1 MKRTIKILTASMM
14 ALMILG
20 QAVPV
25 LGATYSSGVIVGS
38 PKGFR
43 EPLEIVA
50 SKGTYVLLGQTLQ
63 LDVNEDY
70 IAVWSSSDQTI
81 ATIDGNGLLTAVAPG
96 TVVITAESG
105 RQKDTTEV
113 TILDP
118 APLME
123 DAAAE
128 MATGNETQQP
138 AEPVQQTA
146 EPVQQQ
152 ETEPAAEPV
161 QQAEPEPQQEAEQ
174 PEEPASTPAAEPSI
188 REEAAPQPAQK
199 RIAVIV
205 INGENTRVTYDG
217 TEHTLD
223 RFTATSN
230 DEAFDP
236 EKVRFDGELGVT
248 GKDCGIYEL
257 NLEGVVFTYDDPDVV
272 PTFVVNNSFMRITPA
287 GVTVAANAA
296 EKEAGQDDPEL
307 TATVTGVLGE
317 DEIVYIL
324 SREQGEEP
332 GTYTILPAG
341 EEIQGNYRIR
351 YESALLTISEP
362 VQKEEVTENGETQA
376 EDEAPEDAEKAAYR
390 LSFSVMNAGQNA
402 VLPEPKEYAEGEQ
415 VRMPAA
421 EDLDGYMFSGW
432 YANGKRIDG
441 ETFTMPA
448 EDTEISGT
456 YYGPISV
463 NILSDW
469 VDGETG
475 YAGTKITLTADIR
488 GPEGLIYTCQWQYL
502 ADGRWTDMENETGTT
517 MTYEL
522 NDETSG
528 RTWRVEITDVR
539 PAGEE

>member
-1 MKRTIKILTASMM
+1 MPENGDLKM
-14 ALMILG
+14 
-20 QAVPV
+20 
-25 LGATYSSGVIVGS
+25 
-38 PKGFR
+38 R
-43 EPLEIVA
+43 ELP
-50 SKGTYVLLGQTLQ
+50 
-63 LDVNEDY
+63 
-70 IAVWSSSDQTI
+70 
-81 ATIDGNGLLTAVAPG
+81 
-96 TVVITAESG
+96 
-105 RQKDTTEV
+105 V

-128 MATGNETQQP
+128 MAAEKETQQP
-138 AEPVQQTA
+138 ADPEQQGTGPDAETVQQTQR
-146 EPVQQQ
+146 PG
-152 ETEPAAEPV
+152 EPAR
-161 QQAEPEPQQEAEQ
+161 
-174 PEEPASTPAAEPSI
+174 TPA
-188 REEAAPQPAQK
+188 EESSPRGKTGSQPAQK
-199 RIAVIV
+199 RITVIV
-205 INGENTRVTYDG
+205 INGENSRVTYDG
-217 TEHTLD
+217 EEHTLD

-236 EKVRFDGELGVT
+236 EKIRVDGELGVT

-257 NLEGVVFTYDDPDVV
+257 NLQEITFTYDDPDVA
-272 PTFVVNNSFMRITPA
+272 PAFVVNNSFMRITPA

-317 DEIVYIL
+317 DEILYTL

-351 YESALLTISEP
+351 YESALLTITDPEKEETTENSEP
-362 VQKEEVTENGETQA
+362 RA
-376 EDEAPEDAEKAAYR
+376 EDEALEATEKAAYM
-390 LSFSVMNAGQNA
+390 LSFSVMNAGQDTT
-402 VLPEPKEYAEGEQ
+402 LPEPKEYAEGEQ

-421 EDLDGYMFSGW
+421 EDRDGYMFSGW

-469 VDGETG
+469 DDWKAG

-488 GPEGLIYTCQWQYL
+488 GPEGLVYICQWQYL
-502 ADGRWTDMENETGTT
+502 ADGRWTDLENETGTT

>member
-123 DAAAE
+123 DTAAE
-128 MATGNETQQP
+128 MAAGNEAQQP
-138 AEPVQQTA
+138 AEPEQQGT
-146 EPVQQQ
+146 EPV
-152 ETEPAAEPV
+152 AEPV

-174 PEEPASTPAAEPSI
+174 PEEPASTPAAAPSVQ
-188 REEAAPQPAQK
+188 EETVPQPAQK

-230 DEAFDP
+230 DETFDP
-236 EKVRFDGELGVT
+236 EKVRFDGTLGVT

-332 GTYTILPAG
+332 GTYQILPSG

-539 PAGEE
+539 PAAEE